1 MPENTVAVSNAA
13 QPYFN
18 GKVEMSG
25 NLILNELVYDPSS
38 GALRYKG
45 VRYQLIRLETI
56 SGSQKAIN
64 ES

>member
-1 MPENTVAVSNAA
+1 MPRK
-13 QPYFN
+13 PYFN